1 MSLCG
6 VARVAG
12 LLDDPA
18 SLTANPAAA
27 HVEHLHRG
35 FQVIVGE
42 CDDIS
47 IGAVSEHDRLLFQY
61 SFDRTDVITQ
71 PRRPLKVEFC
81 SGGIHLA
88 LQITGKA
95 VGPTRHEIAEVTHD
109 PAMFLRAD
117 SADTGRRAFID
128 IAEQTGTLDLRVPLE
143 HSAGTGTR
151 RKDPREQIERL
162 PNRPGVRV
170 RSEVAHTFATW
181 AAINHQPRELL
192 VECHRKHRIGLVVA
206 VADVEPRI
214 ELLDPVVLELQCLN
228 LGADHRPLHLCGGG
242 HHLAGAGM
250 QAGDIGEV
258 RRQPAAQALGLPDV
272 DHPAAGIPETVDAG
286 FDRDGPRRRAVR
298 RGIGHGV
305 QASTGA
311 RPPGVLHYR

>member
-1 MSLCG
+1 MSLSG

-18 SLTANPAAA
+18 SLTANTAAT

-42 CDDIS
+42 CDNVG

-61 SFDRTDVITQ
+61 PLNRTDVIAQ

-95 VGPTRHEIAEVTHD
+95 VGPARQEVTEVTHD

-128 IAEQTGTLDLRVPLE
+128 IAEQTGTFDLPVPLE

-151 RKDPREQIERL
+151 REDPGQQIQRL
-162 PNRPGVRV
+162 PDRPGVRV
-170 RSEVAHTFATW
+170 RSEVAHTFAAR
-181 AAINHQPRELL
+181 AAIDHQPRELL
-192 VECHRKHRIGLVVA
+192 VEGHRKHRIGLVVA

-214 ELLDPVVLELQCLN
+214 EFLDPVVLELQCLN
-228 LGADHRPLHLCGGG
+228 FGADHRPLHFRGGG

-272 DHPAAGIPETVDAG
+272 DHPAADIPETVDAG
-286 FDRDGPRRRAVR
+286 FDRDGTRRRAVR
-298 RGIGHGV
+298 RRIGHAD
-305 QASTGA
+305 QASTGT